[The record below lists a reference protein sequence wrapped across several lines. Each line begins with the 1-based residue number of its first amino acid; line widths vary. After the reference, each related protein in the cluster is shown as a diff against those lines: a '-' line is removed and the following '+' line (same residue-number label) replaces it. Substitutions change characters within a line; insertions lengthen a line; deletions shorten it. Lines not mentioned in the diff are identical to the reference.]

1 MCRFKTNYVIL
12 QMKGSANLRQ
22 TLGIFILVVALNMID
37 GYHCTICLN
46 FLDDENGP
54 AGVRPNDIINE

>member
-1 MCRFKTNYVIL
+1 
-12 QMKGSANLRQ
+12 MKGSANLRQ